1 MKKYFIFSIFLCLC
15 LLLSAC
21 CTGRKGTEYDK
32 AKQLIR
38 EGRAEC
44 VLLREGKIL
53 HIEKGRGVS
62 PLLAMSKKYDR
73 EMAGGEIV
81 DKVIGR
87 AAAAIAING
96 KVKYVHALIIS
107 EDAVEFLKKHD
118 ITCSWDLKVKR
129 ILNRTRTDLCPLE
142 KSVEGIHD
150 PVKAQ
155 KALEAKIRQM
165 MKKK

>member
-1 MKKYFIFSIFLCLC
+1 MKKYFFLSVFVFLS

-21 CTGRKGTEYDK
+21 CTGRKDTEYDK
-32 AKQLIR
+32 AKELIR
-38 EGRAEC
+38 QGKAEC
-44 VLLREGKIL
+44 VLLRDGKIF

-62 PLLAMSKKYDR
+62 PLLVMSKKYGR

-96 KVKYVHALIIS
+96 KVKYVHALVIS
-107 EDAVEFLKKHD
+107 EDAVDFLKKHN
-118 ITCSWDLKVKR
+118 ISCSGDLLVPR
-129 ILNRTRTDLCPLE
+129 ILNRNRTELCPLE

>member
-1 MKKYFIFSIFLCLC
+1 MDKINSTKCGVLFCIKYFIFSIFLCLC
-15 LLLSAC
+15 LLFSAC

-38 EGRAEC
+38 EGKAEC

-53 HIEKGRGVS
+53 HLEKGRGVS

-87 AAAAIAING
+87 AAAAIAIN
-96 KVKYVHALIIS
+96 AAMF
-107 EDAVEFLKKHD
+107 AVLPD
-118 ITCSWDLKVKR
+118 
-129 ILNRTRTDLCPLE
+129 
-142 KSVEGIHD
+142 
-150 PVKAQ
+150 
-155 KALEAKIRQM
+155 
-165 MKKK
+165 